1 MTERFQDRLPTLS
14 DDQLRAYLARPG
26 DYRPEA
32 VAAAAAE
39 LRRRGQGPTE
49 AEWQALQ
56 AALEPPPR
64 KGPDPR
70 RMRTLAWWTLGVGLG
85 AALLIRV
92 TTPVPPPDPLG
103 YDPLDTKR
111 YLRELEMVGGKANVL
126 ATQFR
131 QWAEALWAGPDRA
144 YVVAAFAGLLAAVF
158 RFLGRE
164 PRA

>member
-1 MTERFQDRLPTLS
+1 MTDRFQDRLPTLS
-14 DDQLRAYLARPG
+14 DDQLRTYLARPG

-32 VAAAAAE
+32 VAAAAEE
-39 LRRRGQGPTE
+39 LRRRGQGPSD

-56 AALEPPPR
+56 AALTPLR
-64 KGPDPR
+64 TGPNPR
-70 RMRTLAWWTLGVGLG
+70 RMRALAWWTLGVGLG
-85 AALLIRV
+85 AALLIRA

-131 QWAEALWAGPDRA
+131 QWAEARWAGPDRA

-158 RFLGRE
+158 RFLGWE